1 MGFIVRLFFETQVPP
16 FSMKK
21 PYFTKRIPQFPTQ
34 GPLIVSSSEK
44 TGRSP
49 KDKRIVTTPE
59 FIDDIWWGDVNIG
72 IDEDTFLIVR
82 ERAIDYL
89 NICERLYIN
98 DGFAGWDPKYRIKVR
113 VVASRP

>member
-1 MGFIVRLFFETQVPP
+1 MKESAPNLLTPYGIHCQTILRNASPAILYEEALLYETDSAV
-16 FSMKK
+16 SD
-21 PYFTKRIPQFPTQ
+21 T
-34 GPLIVSSSEK
+34 GALIVSSSEK

-59 FIDDIWWGDVNIG
+59 LIDDIWWGDVNIG

-89 NICERLYIN
+89 NICDLH
-98 DGFAGWDPKYRIKVR
+98 
-113 VVASRP
+113 

>member
-1 MGFIVRLFFETQVPP
+1 
-16 FSMKK
+16 MKESAPNLLT
-21 PYFTKRIPQFPTQ
+21 PYGIHCQTILCNASPTILYEALLYERNSAVSDT
-34 GPLIVSSSEK
+34 GALIVSSSEK

-59 FIDDIWWGDVNIG
+59 FIDDIWWGDVNVG

-89 NICERLYIN
+89 NICDRL
-98 DGFAGWDPKYRIKVR
+98 
-113 VVASRP
+113 